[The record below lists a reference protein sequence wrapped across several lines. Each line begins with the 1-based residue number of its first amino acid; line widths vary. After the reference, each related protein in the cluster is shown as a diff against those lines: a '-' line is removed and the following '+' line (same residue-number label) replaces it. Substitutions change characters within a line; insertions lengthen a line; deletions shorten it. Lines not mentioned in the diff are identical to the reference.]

1 MVFVARRDRRQ
12 GVASHVHAA
21 HREEL
26 EYRREVQPVPG
37 PVVDETENAKNAEPD
52 PSAGPAP
59 NRHLLGSRTRPAI
72 PPRGRLR
79 RHDPCPGP
87 VGTGKQTGGVYGYL
101 PVCKRTV
108 TCQPPCGGAVGPL
121 GDAVSGWAC
130 RSWDDAGPGTQR
142 TNDSEHRGSAYR
154 KRLHGGSPPCPRIF
168 VEQCTWPG

>member
-72 PPRGRLR
+72 P
-79 RHDPCPGP
+79 
-87 VGTGKQTGGVYGYL
+87 Y
-101 PVCKRTV
+101 
-108 TCQPPCGGAVGPL
+108 
-121 GDAVSGWAC
+121 
-130 RSWDDAGPGTQR
+130 
-142 TNDSEHRGSAYR
+142 EGSA
-154 KRLHGGSPPCPRIF
+154 P
-168 VEQCTWPG
+168 TT